1 MFLAIDFSSDIPIY
15 EQIRREIIKALAQ
28 GYLAFGQSLPSVR
41 QLGSD
46 IGVNLHTV
54 NKAYKLLEE
63 DGIITMDRRY
73 GSRIVDETLEIN
85 TKQEEKIAEELEFI
99 TALAKV
105 KGLGKDEF
113 LEDVDK
119 LWEKYDE

>member
-1 MFLAIDFSSDIPIY
+1 
-15 EQIRREIIKALAQ
+15 
-28 GYLAFGQSLPSVR
+28 
-41 QLGSD
+41 
-46 IGVNLHTV
+46 
-54 NKAYKLLEE
+54 
-63 DGIITMDRRY
+63 MDRRY

-85 TKQEEKIAEELEFI
+85 IKQEEKIAEELEFI

>member
-1 MFLAIDFSSDIPIY
+1 
-15 EQIRREIIKALAQ
+15 
-28 GYLAFGQSLPSVR
+28 
-41 QLGSD
+41 
-46 IGVNLHTV
+46 
-54 NKAYKLLEE
+54 
-63 DGIITMDRRY
+63 MDRRY

-85 TKQEEKIAEELEFI
+85 TKQEEKITEELEFI

>member
-1 MFLAIDFSSDIPIY
+1 
-15 EQIRREIIKALAQ
+15 
-28 GYLAFGQSLPSVR
+28 
-41 QLGSD
+41 
-46 IGVNLHTV
+46 
-54 NKAYKLLEE
+54 
-63 DGIITMDRRY
+63 MDRRY